1 MVMLSFATNI
11 SNRGLGNISVKS
23 VHISFAK
30 LVLLNSNHILE
41 IKVLGYSLC
50 DFYWDMYEFSVD
62 IKIIYPQILECFRIS
77 FTLQVGTFWPSNSG
91 VLDIKIKYMLHKDH

>member
-50 DFYWDMYEFSVD
+50 DFY
-62 IKIIYPQILECFRIS
+62 
-77 FTLQVGTFWPSNSG
+77 
-91 VLDIKIKYMLHKDH
+91 